1 MTKEYLKS
9 FSLDNIKKIA
19 FFETKNT
26 FTYEE
31 LLNLWKSYKNNY
43 YYKEKNNLN
52 NDTLLTSLKI
62 ILKDFEFGKII
73 DKIFIDLLYSKN
85 KDGSEQLI
93 IFYIKDIK
101 KLLYISKSYF
111 MLLKSDNITLPYF
124 ELIDSKVYI
133 TIKEDLYKYFNKK
146 INNNENLI
154 ILKLVK

>member
-9 FSLDNIKKIA
+9 FSLDNVKKMA

-85 KDGSEQLI
+85 KDGSDQLI

-146 INNNENLI
+146 LNNDENII